1 MPAALHQSADIRP
14 SNLLVLNGNAFF
26 VDAYVSGVLHVPD
39 LSMEGA
45 MPSQLALVQGYWGDT
60 QGAVQTGLTDLL
72 SKIRI
77 WGIREST
84 GYANHKGC
92 PTWFVLGQ
100 RLFYTKEDF
109 YGFQDDLCYNGDAK
123 CRGRAP
129 GFRLPTGKDDFNMAL
144 SAAAPWV
151 NFYGNTPK
159 SIDYPRKTMYQLL
172 SDTAR
177 RYPQNIAYVFM
188 GKETDYTTFLR
199 RVDLAAKA
207 FVAMGIHRGDR
218 VTICMPNSPQGL
230 DCFYA
235 LNRIGAI
242 PNMIHPLS
250 APHEIA
256 FYLNA
261 SHSKAIVTLDQ
272 FYYKVEQIL
281 PDLHDT
287 CRIIIAKIRDELPG
301 VKKALFPL
309 TKTARSVQ
317 KLPKTGY
324 ILWNDFLNVGRRSKK
339 ELPPDEGKYD
349 DCGAILYSGGT
360 TGTTKGIMLSNLNFN
375 ALGLQTIAASGY
387 TSVAGMK
394 MLSIMPI
401 FHGFGL
407 GIGIHT
413 ALIGGATCILVPQF
427 SVKLY
432 AEILKKQKPNLIP
445 GVPTLFEALLRADS
459 LDGVDLSFLKGIF
472 SGGDSLSPEL
482 KKKVDQFLKEHNCS
496 EQIREGYG
504 TTECVTASCLTPKD
518 YARSGSIGV
527 PFPDTYYKIV
537 KPGTTEEL
545 PANTDGEICI
555 SGPTVMLGYMDN
567 PEETAQTLRRHLE
580 GRIWLHT
587 GDLGRMDQDGF
598 VYFRQRIKRMI
609 ITSGYNVYPSQLEN
623 IIDGHDKVLLSCV
636 IGVKDPYRVQRVKA
650 YVVPMPGIEPT
661 EELKEEILAYC
672 EKRIAKYAMPR
683 EIEFRTELPKTL
695 VGKVAY
701 RVLEEEANSQMHPE
715 GK

>member
-1 MPAALHQSADIRP
+1 M
-14 SNLLVLNGNAFF
+14 G
-26 VDAYVSGVLHVPD
+26 
-39 LSMEGA
+39 
-45 MPSQLALVQGYWGDT
+45 
-60 QGAVQTGLTDLL
+60 
-72 SKIRI
+72 
-77 WGIREST
+77 
-84 GYANHKGC
+84 
-92 PTWFVLGQ
+92 
-100 RLFYTKEDF
+100 
-109 YGFQDDLCYNGDAK
+109 
-123 CRGRAP
+123 
-129 GFRLPTGKDDFNMAL
+129 L
-144 SAAAPWV
+144 SASAPWV
-151 NFYGNTPK
+151 NYYGNTPK

-172 SDTAR
+172 LDTAR
-177 RYPQNIAYVFM
+177 RYPQNIAYEFM
-188 GKETDYTTFLR
+188 GKYNDGLLETYKPD
-199 RVDLAAKA
+199 
-207 FVAMGIHRGDR
+207 VALGIHKGDR
-218 VTICMPNSPQGL
+218 VTICMPNSPQAV

-250 APHEIA
+250 ASHEIA
-256 FYLNA
+256 FYLNV

-281 PDLHDT
+281 PDLNAT
-287 CRIIIAKIRDELPG
+287 CRIIIAKIGDELPG
-301 VKKALFPL
+301 IKKALFPL

-324 ILWNDFLNVGRRSKK
+324 ILWNDFLNAGRRSKK
-339 ELPPDEGKYD
+339 ELPPDDGRYD

-387 TSVAGMK
+387 DSVAGMK
-394 MLSIMPI
+394 MLSIMPV

-427 SVKLY
+427 GVKLY
-432 AEILKKQKPNLIP
+432 ADILKKQKPNLIP

-482 KKKVDQFLKEHNCS
+482 KKKVDLFLKEHNCA

-504 TTECVTASCLTPKD
+504 TTECVTASCLTPKN

-537 KPGTTEEL
+537 KPGTSEEL

-567 PEETAQTLRRHLE
+567 PEETAQTLRRHDE

-623 IIDGHDKVLLSCV
+623 IIDGHEKVLLSCV

-661 EELKEEILAYC
+661 EELKAEILAYC

-701 RVLEEEANSQMHPE
+701 RVLEEEANSQVRPE
-715 GK
+715 EK